1 MAMRY
6 GKEMSILCH
15 KHWGAGT
22 EDEVWEM
29 LSRVLTT
36 QYVFISIVTIN
47 TYFFVISKPEYISK
61 KKIKE

>member
-47 TYFFVISKPEYISK
+47 TYFFVISKPE
-61 KKIKE
+61 